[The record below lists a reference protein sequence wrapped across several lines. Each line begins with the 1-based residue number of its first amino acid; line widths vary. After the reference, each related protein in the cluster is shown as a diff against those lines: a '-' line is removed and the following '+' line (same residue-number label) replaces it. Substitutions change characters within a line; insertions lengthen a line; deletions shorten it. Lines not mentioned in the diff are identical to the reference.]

1 MLLKELSRRTRH
13 TDGWQGRQ
21 ADLTAVSGKISQQT
35 DDF

>member
-1 MLLKELSRRTRH
+1 MFLKELTRH